1 MVETFLFIWV
11 DVYYFMWA
19 YTLKY
24 SLPKA
29 TSEMLIK
36 AMQGNIGQVKDYL
49 LKELRKSVE
58 EVKRQDNNEVNIEVK

>member
-1 MVETFLFIWV
+1 METFLLIWV
-11 DVYYFMWA
+11 DLYYFLWA

-36 AMQGNIGQVKDYL
+36 AMRGNIGQAKNYL
-49 LKELRKSVE
+49 LKELMKNAEEAKSE
-58 EVKRQDNNEVNIEVK
+58 DIKIEVE